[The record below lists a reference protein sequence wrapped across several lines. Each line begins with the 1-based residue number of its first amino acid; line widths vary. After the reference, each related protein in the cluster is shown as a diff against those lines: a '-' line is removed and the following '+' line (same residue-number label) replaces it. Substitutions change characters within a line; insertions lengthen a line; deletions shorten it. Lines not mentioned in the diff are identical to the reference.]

1 MLKLVPS
8 NRFKK
13 DLKAAQKRGLDISLL
28 RSVVNTLAEEKPL
41 APKHRDHEL
50 TGEYSGFRECHIQPD
65 WLLVYRIEQDE
76 LELFLFRTGT
86 HGDLF

>member
-65 WLLVYRIEQDE
+65 WLLVYRTTTENHRQKS
-76 LELFLFRTGT
+76 L
-86 HGDLF
+86 